1 MLDLGKHTGAVLSAY
16 GISLGILLVLVW
28 VSIRQATKSK
38 RILTDTEKHD
48 G

>member
-16 GISLGILLVLVW
+16 GVSLGILAVLVW
-28 VSIRQATKSK
+28 ASIRQSTKSK
-38 RILTDTEKHD
+38 RILKDTEKHD

>member
-28 VSIRQATKSK
+28 VSVRQAAKSK
-38 RILTDTEKHD
+38 RILKDTEKHD